1 LQVESVEA
9 KEVEQPPVSIQW
21 LAEPI
26 NDYFR
31 SQLITLARICHEGS
45 CSL

>member
-1 LQVESVEA
+1 LQIESVEA

-26 NDYFR
+26 YDYPR
-31 SQLITLARICHEGS
+31 SQLITLARIRHERS
-45 CSL
+45 CPF

>member
-31 SQLITLARICHEGS
+31 FISSSLAGICHEGS